1 VGRTV
6 FPADFSPFSL
16 PEAPLLFQFDFSAVL
31 SWKFFIVVFTLLFVD
46 IFDTLG
52 ALVGVTAR
60 AGLLITTGEGD
71 IPRSRQ
77 AFLSGAIGTIVG
89 ASLGTSPVT
98 TYVESAAGVG
108 TGGRTGLTSL
118 FTAVLFLL
126 TLFMAPLFLI
136 IPSFATAPA
145 MVMLGLL
152 LMWKVTEIDFTY
164 ATEAIPALLTII
176 MMPFTYNISEGIIY
190 GILSFVLIK
199 TLTGKGKYVPV
210 ATWIIS
216 AVFILRFFIH

>member
-1 VGRTV
+1 
-6 FPADFSPFSL
+6 
-16 PEAPLLFQFDFSAVL
+16 
-31 SWKFFIVVFTLLFVD
+31 
-46 IFDTLG
+46 
-52 ALVGVTAR
+52 
-60 AGLLITTGEGD
+60 
-71 IPRSRQ
+71 
-77 AFLSGAIGTIVG
+77 
-89 ASLGTSPVT
+89 
-98 TYVESAAGVG
+98 
-108 TGGRTGLTSL
+108 
-118 FTAVLFLL
+118 
-126 TLFMAPLFLI
+126 MAPLFLI